1 MDKDAETDIGNYILL
16 RGRCRPRDENWRRR
30 MDKDRGIKGKGAG
43 KDMGKGEY
51 KEMDAGTGK

>member
-1 MDKDAETDIGNYILL
+1 
-16 RGRCRPRDENWRRR
+16 